1 MVYRRSRRGASYLNG
16 PAGSRAGE
24 GERFPRHW
32 RALLSLI
39 PILAISGDVGAAE
52 SPQSWRERFLAAD
65 RSLRDGGQVDYAD
78 LRPYPLYPYLR
89 FRDLSK
95 RLAEIPAA
103 EIREFL
109 ETQAD
114 TPLAGRLRDA
124 WLRQLARA
132 GRWDDY
138 LRDALP
144 SRDPTF
150 DCWRR
155 QALLKAGQDEPAL
168 RDFAALWLRADSLPA
183 ACDPVIAHWRSRSG
197 PTPDLLWRRFALAM
211 AQRNLGLAKALRA
224 ELPAADHPLADAWLA
239 AADDPR
245 LLLEPA
251 RVPGDDPRA
260 ATMIGEV
267 LKSWG
272 KRDALAA
279 AAALDALKE
288 RHRPFTPQWTEVE
301 RQLALWIA
309 SDYHPTAL
317 VRLTALPEA
326 VADGAVREWRVR
338 VCLRLGDWPAALRWL
353 DRLSAAERDSP
364 RWRYWRGRALESLG
378 RIEEARQVYRSIAG
392 QRDYHGFLAADRIG
406 VPYAIESAPLTV
418 PAAELDALLAGFP
431 GLRRAQELYILGRE
445 PEAEAEWR
453 RVTQAFDPPAS
464 RRAALLAHRWAWHAQ
479 AIATVARAEHWDD
492 LELRFPLAYRDEVMN
507 NARASALDPA
517 WVYAVIRQESGFRP
531 AARSPVGAL
540 GLMQIMPATGQELA
554 KEAPDLTGDA
564 PDLLLQPET
573 NLRLGARY
581 LQKVL
586 ERLQGNPVL
595 ATAAYNAGPGKV
607 ARWLPVGTALPA
619 DLWAETIPYQE
630 TRSYVQR
637 VLEYAAIYARRLG
650 SSESAPLLES
660 RMKPVRPA
668 EPAPARS
675 G

>member
-1 MVYRRSRRGASYLNG
+1 MLYRRSRRGASYLNG
-16 PAGSRAGE
+16 PAGSRAGD
-24 GERFPRHW
+24 GEHFPRPW

-78 LRPYPLYPYLR
+78 LRAYPLYPYLR

-95 RLAEIPAA
+95 RLAEFPAA

-114 TPLAGRLRDA
+114 TPLAGQLRDT

-168 RDFAALWLRADSLPA
+168 RDFAALWLRGTSLPA
-183 ACDPVIAHWRSRSG
+183 ACDPVIAHWRSKSG
-197 PTPDLLWRRFALAM
+197 PSPDLLWRRFALAI

-245 LLLEPA
+245 LLLESA
-251 RVPGDDPRA
+251 RVSGDDPRA

-288 RHRPFTPQWTEVE
+288 RHRSFAPQWAEVE
-301 RQLALWIA
+301 RLLALWLA
-309 SDYHPTAL
+309 SDYRPTAL
-317 VRLTALPEA
+317 ARLTALPEA

-338 VCLRLGDWPAALRWL
+338 ICLRQGDWQAALRWL

-364 RWRYWRGRALESLG
+364 RWRYWRGRTLESLG

-406 VPYAIESAPLTV
+406 APYAIESAPLTV

-492 LELRFPLAYRDEVMN
+492 LELRFPLAYRDEVVN

-554 KEAPDLTGDA
+554 KEAPDLTGDT
-564 PDLLLQPET
+564 PDLLLRPET

-595 ATAAYNAGPGKV
+595 ATAAYNAGPSKV
-607 ARWLPVGTALPA
+607 ARWLPVGAALPA

-650 SSESAPLLES
+650 SSESPPLLES

-668 EPAPARS
+668 EPAPPSS